1 MQLVSL
7 ILVHWRVIYPVDSA
21 FEQLAPVCS
30 KISVGKIAREKKQ
43 APSLSLFRIL
53 FSFRSFPL
61 TESHEIDTKR
71 KGNIFP
77 DLAKIKI
84 IVISEIDRDRINYE
98 WRFNKAFETFDR
110 PNTGIQGLL

>member
-1 MQLVSL
+1 MLILPGPAVQKVDTAMQLVSL

-21 FEQLAPVCS
+21 FEQLGPACS
-30 KISVGKIAREKKQ
+30 KISVGKRAREKKQ
-43 APSLSLFRIL
+43 APSLSLFRIR

-77 DLAKIKI
+77 DLTKIKI
-84 IVISEIDRDRINYE
+84 IVISEIDRD
-98 WRFNKAFETFDR
+98 
-110 PNTGIQGLL
+110 